1 MTNTETV
8 TLNVTTRTERKKKV
22 AELRN
27 EGIVP
32 GVLYG
37 HNREN
42 QVIQVEAK
50 ALLSAYQQS
59 GENTL
64 LNLTVDG
71 SPAVQVL
78 IHQVDRNYITHE
90 IEHVDF
96 FAVNMK
102 EEVNAEVILHFVGEA
117 PAVKAHGGVLV
128 KNRDHIT
135 IKCLPEN
142 LISEME
148 VDISVLSTFEDS
160 IHVKDLSF
168 PDTVTVLDDSAE
180 LVINVSPPR
189 TEEELAALEE
199 TVNEDVSAVAGVESE
214 AATDETKVEDDAPK
228 AGADAK

>member
-1 MTNTETV
+1 MTNTESV

-22 AELRN
+22 AGLRS

-42 QVIQVEAK
+42 QVIQVAAK
-50 ALLSAYQQS
+50 AMLAAYQQS

-64 LNLTVDG
+64 LNLSVDD

-102 EEVNAEVILHFVGEA
+102 EEVNAEVILHFIGEA

-135 IKCLPEN
+135 IKCLPDN

-148 VDISVLSTFEDS
+148 VDISVLNTFEDS

-168 PDTVTVLDDSAE
+168 PDTVTVLDDVDE

-189 TEEELAALEE
+189 TDEELAALEE
-199 TVNEDVSAVAGVESE
+199 TVNEDVSAVAGVEKE
-214 AATDETKVEDDAPK
+214 VATDETKTEDET
-228 AGADAK
+228 AKSGTGSK